1 MRQPEG
7 REVVIVE
14 AVRTPI
20 GRGHKEKGYYK
31 DTHPNTLLAKTYT
44 EVIERAGIDAAEASS
59 REVVIEHWPRVLKAC
74 DGPVLPSTGA
84 HQSWPLRTNTTRSPR
99 GETAGE

>member
-31 DTHPNTLLAKTYT
+31 DTHPNTLLGHTYT
-44 EVIERAGIDAAEASS
+44 EAISRAGIDAAEVEDVVVARIACWSS
-59 REVVIEHWPRVLKAC
+59 IPPRR
-74 DGPVLPSTGA
+74 PSSAALT
-84 HQSWPLRTNTTRSPR
+84 S
-99 GETAGE
+99 